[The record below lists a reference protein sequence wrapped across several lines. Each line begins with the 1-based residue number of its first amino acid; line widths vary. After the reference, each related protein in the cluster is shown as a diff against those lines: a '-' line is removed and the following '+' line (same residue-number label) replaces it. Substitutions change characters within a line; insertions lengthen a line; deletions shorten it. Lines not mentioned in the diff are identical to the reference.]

1 MEITLLVVLSA
12 LVILAFI
19 FRKEPWLEKYWKYFL
34 ILLPVIALLL
44 LEVLKKKP
52 APGSTGTGQSVN
64 DPNSFAGKIQEV
76 KDSLQE
82 ANTVAQVKT
91 EIIKQQEDKKVAE
104 LNTILQQPDASIRRK
119 QLADLLNNM
128 KS

>member
-1 MEITLLVVLSA
+1 MEITLLVILSA

-34 ILLPVIALLL
+34 ILLPVIVLLL
-44 LEVLKKKP
+44 MEVLKKKP
-52 APGSTGTGQSVN
+52 ASGTTGAGQSVN

-76 KDSLQE
+76 KASLQE